1 MSTNFTEPSFQE
13 SASKSNNIK
22 GLAHQGARS
31 LPLSRSE
38 MSSIENR
45 SEMSS
50 IENRSEMSSI
60 EKRSKMSSI
69 ENRSKMSSSENRS
82 EMSSI
87 NNLFNPLDVSS
98 VSLIKL
104 KKGLKTKFS

>member
-22 GLAHQGARS
+22 GARS

-38 MSSIENR
+38 MSSMENR
-45 SEMSS
+45 SEMSSIENRSKISSIENRSKISS

-60 EKRSKMSSI
+60 EK
-69 ENRSKMSSSENRS
+69 
-82 EMSSI
+82 
-87 NNLFNPLDVSS
+87 LFNPLDVSS
-98 VSLIKL
+98 VSLL
-104 KKGLKTKFS
+104 K